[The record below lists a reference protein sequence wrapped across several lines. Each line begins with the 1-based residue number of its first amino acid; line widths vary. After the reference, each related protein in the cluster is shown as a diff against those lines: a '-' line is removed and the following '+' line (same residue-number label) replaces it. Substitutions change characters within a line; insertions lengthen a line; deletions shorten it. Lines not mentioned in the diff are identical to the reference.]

1 MSYGWCLNKFFLF
14 CEVLLWIIFSLK
26 NETAF
31 DYSSD
36 QQFFC
41 LGSQSR
47 EVVLFCL
54 ASSVNSKEP
63 NLEVVFYF
71 FFVGVSLESMG
82 IQWSGVRPV
91 TQSEKRSL
99 TIFPFIFPCNT
110 DTPNFSIKLCMVSKV
125 SKIFFAAY
133 NVWKMQVYDT
143 PIAEAIFKTW
153 ASIYKTGVNGD

>member
-1 MSYGWCLNKFFLF
+1 MFEQILFVLWSLTLNNILFKKWNSIWLLFWPAVFLLRLSVQGGCFVLFSKFCKF
-14 CEVLLWIIFSLK
+14 K
-26 NETAF
+26 GAK
-31 DYSSD
+31 
-36 QQFFC
+36 
-41 LGSQSR
+41 LGS
-47 EVVLFCL
+47 CL
-54 ASSVNSKEP
+54 
-63 NLEVVFYF
+63 LF

-91 TQSEKRSL
+91 TQSGKRSL